1 MPAAHVAVPWAV
13 LHTVP
18 HVPQLA
24 TSLVV
29 STHAPLQA
37 VVPDGQVAT
46 HAPDAHTSSAPQ
58 CVPHAP
64 QLAGSAQAVAAS
76 RWSVFV
82 PAPPP

>member
-1 MPAAHVAVPWAV
+1 VPAVHVAVPWAV

-29 STHAPLQA
+29 STHDPSQA

-46 HAPDAHTSSAPQ
+46 HAPDAHT
-58 CVPHAP
+58 
-64 QLAGSAQAVAAS
+64 
-76 RWSVFV
+76 
-82 PAPPP
+82 